1 MCRFQASCSLRIL
14 GKNLQQTLEFSWIHV
29 DEVGCHLP
37 INNSGAR
44 PVWRGISYLGNSTCY
59 HDSWN
64 TWMFLYPMKIRPLIL
79 SHPWVQKPSHFGVL
93 KGVVTCCHLVPG
105 IHSGAYSEHRILQQ
119 EFELPGPPPSPNCRA
134 AWEINVGTMRTRSCS
149 GGCNLVFFNFFCG
162 SKMRWFTVSFELN
175 K

>member
-1 MCRFQASCSLRIL
+1 MGS
-14 GKNLQQTLEFSWIHV
+14 
-29 DEVGCHLP
+29 HLP

-93 KGVVTCCHLVPG
+93 KDVVTLTCCHLVPG

-119 EFELPGPPPSPNCRA
+119 EFELPGPPPQS
-134 AWEINVGTMRTRSCS
+134 ELQ
-149 GGCNLVFFNFFCG
+149 GGLRNQCGHHENSFLQWWLQLRVFLTFFCG
-162 SKMRWFTVSFELN
+162 SKMR
-175 K
+175 